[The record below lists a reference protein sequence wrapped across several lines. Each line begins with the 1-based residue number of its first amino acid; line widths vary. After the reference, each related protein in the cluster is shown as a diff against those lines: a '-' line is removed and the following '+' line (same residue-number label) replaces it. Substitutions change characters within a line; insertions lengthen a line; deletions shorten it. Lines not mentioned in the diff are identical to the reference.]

1 MDERIEKALCR
12 QSQYSKN
19 NNQSFCNSV
28 LQSFRIMIK
37 KPISPEIRQQ
47 LILAQRGEITEYH
60 IYNKLAQQVKDE
72 ENKKIL
78 TAIADDELKHYKL
91 WESYTN
97 KEVSPSRWEIRK
109 YYWISKI
116 FGLTFGLKL
125 MEKGEE
131 KAQIN
136 YGLIATEVPEA
147 KGVTEDENKHENE
160 LLGLIQEEHLK
171 YMGSIVLGL
180 NDALVEIL
188 GTLAGL
194 TFALQ
199 NTKLVALAGIIT
211 GIAGALSMSSSEY
224 LSNKAEGKEDLAIKS
239 AVFTGIAYVIAVVF
253 LVAPYLIFTSVFISL
268 LVALFDSILVVFL
281 FTYYISVANDQPF
294 RKRFVE
300 MVVLSSVVGL
310 ISFALG
316 YVVRIFFGIDG

>member
-1 MDERIEKALCR
+1 
-12 QSQYSKN
+12 
-19 NNQSFCNSV
+19 
-28 LQSFRIMIK
+28 MIK

-47 LILAQRGEITEYH
+47 LIFAQREEITEYH
-60 IYNKLAQQVKDE
+60 IYSKLAEQTKDT
-72 ENKKIL
+72 ENKIVL
-78 TAIADDELKHYKL
+78 RQIAADELKHYKL
-91 WESYTN
+91 WGAYTN
-97 KEVSPSRWEIRK
+97 KEVSPSYWEIKK
-109 YYWISKI
+109 YFWISKI

-131 KAQIN
+131 KAQVN
-136 YGLIATEVPEA
+136 YALIATEVPEA
-147 KGVTEDENKHENE
+147 LEVADDENQHEKE

-224 LSNKAEGKEDLAIKS
+224 LSNRAEGKHDMAIKS
-239 AVFTGIAYVIAVVF
+239 SVFTGIAYIIAVVF
-253 LVAPYLIFTSVFISL
+253 LVAPFLIFSSVFIGL
-268 LVALFDSILVVFL
+268 LAALFDSILIVFL
-281 FTYYISVANDQPF
+281 FTYYVSVANDQPF
-294 RKRFVE
+294 RKRFLE

-310 ISFALG
+310 ISFGLG
-316 YVVRIFFGIDG
+316 YVVRIFFGIEV